1 MREVATIVLW
11 IVTVA
16 TVLSF
21 ALVIAAMAKP
31 RNLEVCAIQGR
42 LTALGY
48 YKRNLTCKYGP
59 YTQDAITFYQ
69 ADQGMVPTGHV
80 GPRTFKA
87 LFGCSRS
94 DKPCMIKQTKACS
107 QELSDKCH
115 GEQR

>member
-1 MREVATIVLW
+1 MAAYVFMVVAFL
-11 IVTVA
+11 TVIPAVAA
-16 TVLSF
+16 T
-21 ALVIAAMAKP
+21 

-48 YKRNLTCKYGP
+48 YKNSITCKYGP
-59 YTQDAITFYQ
+59 KTQDAIAFYQ

-107 QELSDKCH
+107 QELNCLAD
-115 GEQR
+115 R

>member
-1 MREVATIVLW
+1 MRPVITVLLW
-11 IVTVA
+11 VFTVA
-16 TVLSF
+16 FVL
-21 ALVIAAMAKP
+21 ALALAIVAHAQP

-80 GPRTFKA
+80 GPRTYKA

-107 QELSDKCH
+107 QELTDKCH
-115 GEQR
+115 GERK

>member
-1 MREVATIVLW
+1 MRDFVTTLLW
-11 IVTVA
+11 VFTVA
-16 TVLSF
+16 FVL
-21 ALVIAAMAKP
+21 ALALAIVANAQP

-42 LTALGY
+42 LTAIGY

-94 DKPCMIKQTKACS
+94 DKPCMLKQTKACS
-107 QELSDKCH
+107 QELTDKCH
-115 GEQR
+115 GERK